1 MKCYKCQLILNPA
14 NPSICKKHNYGHC
27 ATHSNGYN
35 RCPNCFPTGK
45 TSIVNLVNGQV
56 HVAATFDKCLTH
68 EEVCSELIKLSK
80 NNALKGTVLTIC
92 YDAKMDSLWLN
103 DVVIA

>member
-1 MKCYKCQLILNPA
+1 LCDIDDKGFCSA
-14 NPSICKKHNYGHC
+14 
-27 ATHSNGYN
+27 
-35 RCPNCFPTGK
+35 RCDNCNHEVKRKVSEFEAHKGK

-56 HVAATFDKCLTH
+56 HIAAVFDKCLTH

-92 YDAKMDSLWLN
+92 YDAKTDSLWLN